1 MSLSVELT
9 GLQAAQTDLD
19 TIGNNIANVGTVG
32 FKGSTPNFSDIYGAS
47 LLGSAGT
54 GVSPGQGVSTN
65 SLSQLFTEGTISQT
79 GNPMDVAINGNGFF
93 QVSTPSGIAY
103 TRDGSLQMNSQ
114 GYLTNDTGALIMGY
128 APTSASTTAPS
139 SGASTGALG
148 TIQISEANIPATATS
163 SLTLNV
169 SLPSTDAAIDT
180 TATPFNV
187 NNSASYSQSTT
198 TAVYDSLG
206 TPDTL
211 TTYFTKV
218 SGSGTPDNWQTHWE
232 LSNSSGSMIASGS
245 GATLA
250 FNSSGELTAGSGT
263 ITVANPGDG
272 AGALSIAQGFA
283 GTTLSDLAFGVN
295 SITNNGNGAGQFSG
309 LEIGNNGDVVAQYSN
324 GATKTMGTI
333 ALANFVN
340 PNGLSPISGNAW
352 VATEASGPAADNTPG
367 AAGLGTLESGSL
379 ETSNVDLSTSLV
391 NLIVAQQAYQ
401 ANVQGINVDQQ
412 DVQKLLQLQ

>member
-19 TIGNNIANVGTVG
+19 TIGNNIANVSTVG

-47 LLGSAGT
+47 LLGAAGT

-65 SLSQLFTEGTISQT
+65 SLSQLFTQGTVSQT
-79 GNPMDVAINGNGFF
+79 GNPMDVAINGTGFF
-93 QVSTPSGIAY
+93 QVQSSAGVAY
-103 TRDGSLQMNSQ
+103 TRDGSLQLNAD

-128 APTSASTTAPS
+128 APAA
-139 SGASTGALG
+139 SGASTSNGGALG

-163 SLTLNV
+163 SLTMNM
-169 SLPSTDAAIDT
+169 SLPSTDPAIDT
-180 TATPFNV
+180 TTTPFSV
-187 NNSASYSQSTT
+187 SNSASYSEATT
-198 TAVYDSLG
+198 TTVYDSLG

-218 SGSGTPDNWQTHWE
+218 SGSGTPDKWQTHWQ
-232 LSNSSGSMIASGS
+232 LSSASGTAIASGA
-245 GATLA
+245 GATLT
-250 FNSSGELTAGSGT
+250 FNSSGVLTAGSGT

-272 AGALSIAQGFA
+272 AGALSVAQDFT

-309 LEIGNNGDVVAQYSN
+309 LEVGTDGTVVAQYSN
-324 GATKTMGTI
+324 GGTKTMGTI
-333 ALANFVN
+333 ALANFVD

-352 VATEASGPAADNTPG
+352 VATQASGPAATNTPG